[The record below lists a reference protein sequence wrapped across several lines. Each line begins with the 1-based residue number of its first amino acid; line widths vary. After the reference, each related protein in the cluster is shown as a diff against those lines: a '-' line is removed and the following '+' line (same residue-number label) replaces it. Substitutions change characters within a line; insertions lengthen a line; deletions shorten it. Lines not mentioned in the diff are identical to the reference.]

1 MPRHEICRLDTVP
14 ARTEEHLMTERTI
27 VITGASDGIGAA
39 AARALS
45 LAGERVVIVG
55 RSPQKT
61 EAIAAELGVDHFVA
75 DFARLAEV
83 RGLAAALLQRYPR
96 IDVLANNAGGIMGD
110 REVTVDGHEKTFQ
123 VNHLAPFLLT
133 TLLMDRLIASRA
145 TVINTSST
153 ANRFGRIDLDDLE
166 NERKYSPNNAY
177 GDAKLANILFTRELH
192 RRYAA
197 RGIVTAALHPGVVA
211 TSFSTGST
219 SIMRVIYQT
228 ALKRMLITP
237 EKGADTLV
245 WLASTAAGVD
255 WQSGEYYEKRQVHS
269 TNRQASDAGLAT
281 ALWERS
287 VDMVAT
293 DLLPQG

>member
-1 MPRHEICRLDTVP
+1 MN
-14 ARTEEHLMTERTI
+14 ERTV

-45 LAGERVVIVG
+45 ASGDRVIIVG
-55 RSPQKT
+55 RSPERT
-61 EAIAAELGVDHFVA
+61 AAIAADLGAEHLIA
-75 DFARLAEV
+75 DFTSLAEV
-83 RGLAAALLQRYPR
+83 RVLAAELLRRYPR
-96 IDVLANNAGGIMGD
+96 IDVLANNAGGIMGA
-110 REVTVDGHEKTFQ
+110 RELTVDGHEKTFQ

-133 TLLMDRLIASRA
+133 TLLMDRLIESRA
-145 TVINTSST
+145 TVINTSSA
-153 ANRFGRIDLDDLE
+153 ANRFGRLNLDDLG
-166 NERKYSPNNAY
+166 NERKYSPNKAY

-192 RRYAA
+192 RRYSG
-197 RGIVTAALHPGVVA
+197 RGIVTAAFHPGVVA

-219 SIMRVIYQT
+219 SIMRFVYQT
-228 ALKRMLITP
+228 VLKRMLISP

-255 WQSGEYYEKRQVHS
+255 WQSGEFYEKRRVQS
-269 TNRQASDAGLAT
+269 ANSQAADAGLAT

-293 DLLPQG
+293 DLLPRSSAV

>member
-1 MPRHEICRLDTVP
+1 MS
-14 ARTEEHLMTERTI
+14 ERTI

-45 LAGERVVIVG
+45 QSGEHVVIVG

-61 EAIAAELGVDHFVA
+61 RAIAAELGADHVIA
-75 DFARLAEV
+75 DFSRLAEV
-83 RGLAAALLQRYPR
+83 RTLAAELLQRYPR
-96 IDVLANNAGGIMGD
+96 IDVLANNAGGIMGN
-110 REVTVDGHEKTFQ
+110 RELTVDGNEKTFQ

-133 TLLMDRLIASRA
+133 TLLMDRLISSRA
-145 TVINTSST
+145 SVINTSST
-153 ANRFGRIDLDDLE
+153 ANRFGRINLDDLS
-166 NERKYSPNNAY
+166 NERKYSPNKAY

-192 RRYAA
+192 RRYSA
-197 RGIVTAALHPGVVA
+197 RGIVTAAFHPGVVA
-211 TSFSTGST
+211 TSFSTDST
-219 SIMRVIYQT
+219 SIMRLVYQT

-255 WQSGEYYEKRQVHS
+255 WQSGEYYEKRRVHT
-269 TNRQASDAGLAT
+269 TNSQAADAGLAT

-287 VDMVAT
+287 VDLVAT
-293 DLLPQG
+293 DLLPQPSALDPH